1 MHQHRL
7 SKVAPKR
14 NSFIETATQDKSTF
28 WSSLARA
35 FGHCDLGQPSVKLVG
50 WMALL
55 IGSMIL
61 AGEYLCV
68 EVAWRCF
75 DYNQFRTV
83 LGALLLGSG
92 GIAVMI
98 GKNYD

>member
-1 MHQHRL
+1 
-7 SKVAPKR
+7 
-14 NSFIETATQDKSTF
+14 
-28 WSSLARA
+28 
-35 FGHCDLGQPSVKLVG
+35 
-50 WMALL
+50 MAML

-68 EVAWRCF
+68 EVAWRCM
-75 DYNQFRTV
+75 DYDQFRTV
-83 LGALLLGSG
+83 LGVLLLGSG

>member
-1 MHQHRL
+1 MPAHRL
-7 SKVAPKR
+7 SEVALRKN
-14 NSFIETATQDKSTF
+14 NSIETATQDKSTV

-35 FGHCDLGQPSVKLVG
+35 FSCCDLGQPSVKIVG
-50 WMALL
+50 WMAML

>member
-1 MHQHRL
+1 
-7 SKVAPKR
+7 
-14 NSFIETATQDKSTF
+14 
-28 WSSLARA
+28 
-35 FGHCDLGQPSVKLVG
+35 
-50 WMALL
+50 MAML